1 MRSLVVGEGSHIAM
15 DSRPS
20 PPVSVISLT
29 YNRRHQIAEL
39 LRSLQQQ
46 DYDNFE
52 VIVVDN
58 ASTDGTADVIQSE
71 FPYVRLMRAPENMG
85 TFSYS
90 LGIEAAKGVYL
101 LVMDD
106 DGLPAQTNWIAEVV
120 SRFEQNPRLGVVAC
134 TVRMT
139 DTGKIAHDSPQFV
152 PEGSLQEGY
161 PCAAYNGTGAGLR
174 AAAVQ
179 SLNPIYPKHFFRTW
193 IELCLCTNLL
203 RTGWE
208 VRHFPGIEVW
218 HCRLSGSSD
227 PVVSYYG
234 IRNYYWYVWQF
245 YPLPY
250 LFAETMHALG
260 GSVRW
265 ALQRRIP
272 THRFWQ
278 ATRDA
283 FVGGR
288 LAFTQRQP
296 VSRGTLAYLRG
307 VRRHGNWH
315 GIAPVQVPFGVSP

>member
-1 MRSLVVGEGSHIAM
+1 MRCLVVGEDSHMVM

-58 ASTDGTADVIQSE
+58 ASTDGTAELIESE
-71 FPYVRLMRAPENMG
+71 FPYVRRMRAPVNMG

-101 LVMDD
+101 LMMDD
-106 DGLPAQTNWIAEVV
+106 DGLPAQANWIAEVV
-120 SRFEQNPRLGVVAC
+120 SRFEQNPQLGAVAC

-174 AAAVQ
+174 TAAVQ
-179 SLNPIYPKHFFRTW
+179 NLNPVYPRYFFRTW

-218 HCRLSGSSD
+218 HCRPSGSSV
-227 PVVSYYG
+227 PVLSYYG
-234 IRNYYWYVWQF
+234 LRNYYWYVWQS
-245 YPLPY
+245 YPWPY
-250 LFAETMHALG
+250 LFGETLHALVS
-260 GSVRW
+260 SVRS
-265 ALQRRIP
+265 ALRGHIP
-272 THRFWQ
+272 AHRLWR

-283 FVGGR
+283 LVSAHHPFS
-288 LAFTQRQP
+288 QRRP
-296 VSRGTLAYLRG
+296 VSRGTLAYLQG
-307 VRRHGNWH
+307 VRRQGNWH
-315 GIAPVQVPFGVSP
+315 GIAPLQVPFGEPL